1 MASLIFIAY
10 NWFDTYLYSHF
21 IIIFYR
27 RKRFKLGGSDKDT
40 LEEELSALSNLNRIM
55 ASSQPPPPPPP
66 PMPAVLPPMLPPRPF
81 APHLGV
87 VHPPTSGVG
96 APPFLN
102 PGGPFI
108 PPIDIFALR
117 SSSAAAHPP
126 PPPPTTP
133 PSATIT
139 SPPSPLLPSNNTPNN
154 HHQESSKPK
163 KKSGFTIDSLIE
175 TKTATT
181 TAPPD
186 SSPEEPPVKPSPLF
200 PPISRAWPPFY
211 PQMGDLPPTSGGH
224 PGGVPAGYPPLLPN
238 FHLQAAAN
246 LHMAA
251 MAALAAQQHHQNQQ
265 NNSSSEVP
273 LNFLRN
279 SSPGSPPGSEVPFLE
294 VPREEAVVSSLSHQ
308 QLSPTARS
316 DISSCSSSGS
326 SFNSLHGDLSCN
338 NNTPNNSPIVPP
350 FKFFGAHQIQDGLPS
365 SRQPLLCPPV
375 NMKLLA
381 TAK

>member
-1 MASLIFIAY
+1 MANLIPI
-10 NWFDTYLYSHF
+10 YLIGLILIHF
-21 IIIFYR
+21 SFTFYR

-40 LEEELSALSNLNRIM
+40 LEEELSALSNLNRFM
-55 ASSQPPPPPPP
+55 ASSQPAPPPPP

-81 APHLGV
+81 APHMG

-96 APPFLN
+96 GPPFLN

-117 SSSAAAHPP
+117 SSAAAHAAAAHPP
-126 PPPPTTP
+126 PPPTSP
-133 PSATIT
+133 PSSTIT
-139 SPPSPLLPSNNTPNN
+139 SPPSPPLNAPN
-154 HHQESSKPK
+154 HQESSKPK
-163 KKSGFTIDSLIE
+163 KKSGFTIDSLME
-175 TKTATT
+175 SKTAKEE
-181 TAPPD
+181 

-211 PQMGDLPPTSGGH
+211 PQMGDLPREHPH

-251 MAALAAQQHHQNQQ
+251 MAALAAQQHQQQQQ

-279 SSPGSPPGSEVPFLE
+279 NSSPPGSEVPFLE

-316 DISSCSSSGS
+316 DISSCSSISGS
-326 SFNSLHGDLSCN
+326 SFTNSLHGDLSC
-338 NNTPNNSPIVPP
+338 TPTSIHSGPIVPP
-350 FKFFGAHQIQDGLPS
+350 FHKFLGVSHHENGLRPFF
-365 SRQPLLCPPV
+365 PPV

>member
-1 MASLIFIAY
+1 MANLIPI
-10 NWFDTYLYSHF
+10 YLIGLILIHF
-21 IIIFYR
+21 SFTFYR

-40 LEEELSALSNLNRIM
+40 LEEELSALSNLNRFM
-55 ASSQPPPPPPP
+55 ASSQPAPPPPP

-81 APHLGV
+81 APHMG

-96 APPFLN
+96 GPPFLN

-117 SSSAAAHPP
+117 SSAAAHAAAHERAQHP

-139 SPPSPLLPSNNTPNN
+139 SPPSPPLNAPN
-154 HHQESSKPK
+154 HQESSKPK
-163 KKSGFTIDSLIE
+163 KKSGFSIDSLME
-175 TKTATT
+175 SKTAKEE
-181 TAPPD
+181 

-211 PQMGDLPPTSGGH
+211 PQMGDLPREHPH

-316 DISSCSSSGS
+316 DISSCSSRSGS
-326 SFNSLHGDLSCN
+326 SFTNSLHGDLSC
-338 NNTPNNSPIVPP
+338 TPTSIHSGPIVPP
-350 FKFFGAHQIQDGLPS
+350 FHKFLGVSHQENGLRPFF
-365 SRQPLLCPPV
+365 PPV